1 MNLKKFQPRIS
12 RSIVLLL
19 ALGFIQ
25 TGISAPAAVASA
37 PEKPNISS
45 VTSDASSIT
54 VNMTTTGINAT
65 QWRWGLTRR
74 QTFGCDNQYTDGSV
88 QSTGSL
94 TSSIVISGT
103 TEGCRYLI
111 KVAGF
116 NGVIGEYAE
125 FDELAGGATN
135 GLNIFVKSES
145 GPSSGM
151 TRTPLNKN
159 SAGICNPANSRVN
172 NIDINYDLS
181 GPTNCPVDGFTSYYV
196 GYIRAPFTGSVTFR
210 NSSDDGFIL
219 NIQGQNVI
227 DYTVDSG
234 ALTYNSSGS
243 INMVANEIY
252 RIEAWHHENGSGA
265 TARLFWDWSG
275 KATEIVPQSSLGTD
289 PSVFFGTCPIGLTPQ
304 CAANSA
310 MEIKRATG
318 TNMDG
323 QYWIMVNGTPTLTY
337 CIMNSAMSGGG
348 WMLAMKGKESSST
361 FDYGDALWTDATTLN
376 ETYPERWR
384 NADTARDIDAK
395 YGIFNHARSNQI
407 MALFPEQTG
416 YAGGA
421 IAAATTGNT
430 SIAYGFS
437 WIETTTAMRPWA
449 AYNAS
454 AVNGNPAGWGGT
466 SHNVAHTGGPTATPT
481 CVNTATTLRNL
492 FSTASRCAFR
502 QVSSTYSAAESP
514 YSAIGNGLFYSQSQI
529 RFFGINYGSANT
541 SNRDRARF
549 GFGWNENEADNEGSS
564 DGTAGIGI
572 DRQGYSSITAG
583 SINNCCAT
591 QNGISGA
598 SVSSLNIAFEMYIR
612 NSLTAT
618 VSASS
623 FRATQK
629 RTSTLTAGTGF
640 TASNTNGTN
649 TFGLSPMREGF
660 TVNPTNGRVT
670 VAESVAPGT
679 YAFTATVTD
688 SDGVTGA
695 RAFTVQVVADSF
707 ETDTALSFSGSSSL
721 STAGTFA
728 LTGDQTW
735 EAWVKPTNACSSSQK
750 TIIGSES
757 FVLLCA
763 SGYWQASF
771 RNSGGSWGGVQS
783 SQRIVYDAWT
793 HIAVVRSGTSA
804 SMFVNNS
811 RVTMLVSSVW
821 SDAWTVSTVYA
832 TPSSFHFGGYGAS
845 QYYSGEIDEVK
856 IWDEARTLTQIV
868 TDMHAPPN
876 LTSASLLAYWDFN
889 DGAGNPAISRAQR
902 SDSNYNISPTSGQY
916 VSVASTTTSGPYTV
930 VTIPRTLIST
940 SGGWRAPDSVTA
952 LFAMVVGGGGGGGG
966 GYQGGGGGGGGVLH
980 QRVSITPRSTYPIKV
995 GVGGRGAYNPARALN
1010 GETSTAF
1017 GISAAGG
1024 GSGASEMN
1032 VSSSNVQ
1039 YPATSGG
1046 SGGGGVWGSF
1056 MSGASGIA
1064 GQGTNGGSSTNLES
1078 PTCSPNAYTGAGGG
1092 GAGTGGSAPSCTKGG
1107 NGGNGSTSQL
1117 NSTIYGGGG
1126 GGSLRSSTTLSGRG
1140 LSTSGGGGSSA
1151 YVSGAMPGATDGAE
1165 SGLPGTGGGGGAGLS
1180 TDGLSGFGGDGG
1192 SGTVIFRFLTAQK
1205 PTFTYPRNTTINV
1218 GMVES
1223 FSVNIAADS
1232 ATSMLTRT
1240 FRWESSTTGA
1250 NGTFSLV
1257 KQGTGAEN
1265 AFFSW
1270 TPPDTSTTGNQ
1281 FVYRVIVTDSDTA
1294 GLFYTDTSTPVF
1306 AIINSRL
1313 LLSGKSAVSKT
1324 VNINKTETFTVTGG
1338 TSTYRYTLTPDG
1350 PNFWL
1355 DTTTALSPRLRILD
1369 TITVGTYYETITV
1382 IDSVSATS
1390 FIPLTIKVSPPP
1402 SFSAN
1407 AEQVDSG
1414 TVLYLDAGN
1423 TTSYSGSGSSWTDI
1437 SGRNLPTSI
1446 APTGLPA
1453 QFNNGPSSCASPTY
1467 SGEVLGSFNFSRSNK
1482 TCAFVTNFG
1491 FHPIY
1496 TAQVWVK
1503 RDGTQN
1509 DYATIIST
1517 PWPGWGNQIAISLHW
1532 INSTKIQAGVYKNG
1546 GWGTF
1551 TSEVEVP
1558 NLTWTFVTITFDG
1571 STISLMV
1578 NGSVATK
1585 NAGTPDATVALTSS
1599 LNNSGLFIGKRF
1611 DGDTD
1616 YINGSVASIRIY
1628 NRVLSDAE
1636 ILQNYNATK
1645 GRFTNTQNKQAQTG
1659 KYGSKYSDT
1668 FTVTAG
1674 SETITAAWS
1683 NTSLTRIKWDTS
1695 TARSLVLSSQ
1705 ESLTP
1710 GTYYDTVT
1718 VTDIYGS
1725 STRIPLTYTIAKAD
1739 TLTVW
1744 IETPTAISYTGTN
1757 ALFPTTLR
1765 VSGLVSSDTGTAVAS
1780 VRYRPAGTSCA
1791 TGGTCA
1797 IGDIGPGGG
1806 IVFITPSTA
1815 GGNGRFFEAAPFT
1828 WAGTDELGTAST
1840 YCSNHNLN
1848 VGATNFGI
1856 GWGETNTNLA
1866 KSACLGGA
1874 VARVNSFNS
1883 SNNTGYSDWFI
1894 PSSNELAELAKV
1906 RTAAGLLALRANWNI
1921 GRFGY
1926 WSSTETSASAQ
1937 ASLVTSSWNMG
1948 GTSKSDAANNLVRP
1962 VRMFT
1967 PCWALNRCA
1976 SLASTSR
1983 PIDAGTYA
1991 ITPETLTITVGDLS
2005 NYLAIRYDTTTVA
2018 INRIAQSVQNGAIY
2032 NAAFPETFTLFM
2044 LTGSGS
2050 GAVSYSVTSGGTAS
2064 GCASDYTKISATTV
2078 GTCNVQI
2085 VRVGDRNFLS
2095 ETSTAFLYFMSFV
2108 INQPAPAPGSGPAIA
2123 LSGINSVQLESTI
2136 APTITGLSASSGAVG
2151 STITITGA
2159 GFYFANPSNLSIK
2172 FWRNVSAVAYTI
2184 VSDTSI
2190 TVTVPASATTGRILI
2205 TTPNGQ
2211 AASSTF
2217 TVTS

>member
-1 MNLKKFQPRIS
+1 
-12 RSIVLLL
+12 
-19 ALGFIQ
+19 
-25 TGISAPAAVASA
+25 
-37 PEKPNISS
+37 
-45 VTSDASSIT
+45 
-54 VNMTTTGINAT
+54 MTTTGINAT
-65 QWRWGLTRR
+65 QWRWSLTRR

-135 GLNIFVKSES
+135 GLNIFVKTEA
-145 GPSSGM
+145 GASSGM

-172 NIDINYDLS
+172 NIDVNYGS
-181 GPTNCPVDGFTSYYV
+181 GGPTNCPVDGFTSYYV
-196 GYIRAPFTGSVTFR
+196 GYIRAPYTGAVNFR

-227 DYTVDSG
+227 NYTVDSG
-234 ALTYNSSGS
+234 VLTYNASGT
-243 INMVANEIY
+243 INMVADEIY
-252 RIEAWHHENGSGA
+252 RIEAWHHENGAGSA
-265 TARLFWDWSG
+265 VTLFWDWSG
-275 KATEIVPQSSLGTD
+275 SGSTVAVPQASLATD
-289 PSVFFGTCPIGLTPQ
+289 PSVFFGACPLGLTAQ
-304 CAANSA
+304 CAAGSA
-310 MEIKRATG
+310 LEIKRATG

-323 QYWIMVNGTPTLTY
+323 MYWINVNGTPTLTY

-348 WMLAMKGKESSST
+348 WMLAMKGKKSNST
-361 FDYGDALWTDATTLN
+361 FSYASTYWTNNTLLN
-376 ETYPERWR
+376 ESYPERWSS
-384 NADTARDIDAK
+384 TISARDVDAK
-395 YGIFNHARSNQI
+395 YGVFAFNRTNQI
-407 MALFPEQTG
+407 MALFPEQTS

-421 IAAATTGNT
+421 IAASTTGNT
-430 SIAYGFS
+430 STAYGFS
-437 WIETTTAMRPWA
+437 WIETTTAGRVWT
-449 AYNAS
+449 AS
-454 AVNGNPAGWGGT
+454 DGL
-466 SHNVAHTGGPTATPT
+466 SYNVARAGEPQNSS
-481 CVNTATTLRNL
+481 CVTTATTLTNL
-492 FSTASRCAFR
+492 FTNSNRCVFR
-502 QVSSTYSAAESP
+502 KVEATYNANEVP
-514 YSAIGNGLFYSQSQI
+514 YSAIGNGLFYSQTHI
-529 RFFGINYGSANT
+529 RFFGINYGNQNGYSL
-541 SNRDRARF
+541 ARW
-549 GFGWNENEADNEGSS
+549 GFGWNENDATNENSN
-564 DGTAGIGI
+564 DGGGGIGI
-572 DRQGYSSITAG
+572 TYGSNTSITAG
-583 SINNCCAT
+583 TLYGCCAQQAGLGT
-591 QNGISGA
+591 A
-598 SVSSLNIAFEMYIR
+598 VNIPFEMYIR
-612 NSLTAT
+612 NSITGTINGNNLR
-618 VSASS
+618 VIKSRINS
-623 FRATQK
+623 
-629 RTSTLTAGTGF
+629 LTAGNGYTVTGSNG
-640 TASNTNGTN
+640 SNT
-649 TFGLSPMREGF
+649 FRLSPAREGF
-660 TVNPTNGRVT
+660 YIDPSTGRITVSEQI
-670 VAESVAPGT
+670 AIGT
-679 YAFTATVTD
+679 YSMSVTSTD
-688 SDGVTGA
+688 TDGVTGV
-695 RAFTVQVVADSF
+695 RPISVQVVADSF

-721 STAGTFA
+721 STSGTFA

-735 EAWVKPTNACSSSQK
+735 EAWVKPTNACSSTQK

-811 RVTMLVSSVW
+811 RVAMLVSSVW

-832 TPSSFHFGGYGAS
+832 TPSSFYFGGYGAS

-876 LTSASLLAYWDFN
+876 LTSSSLLAYWDFN

-1010 GETSTAF
+1010 GETTTAF

-1032 VSSSNVQ
+1032 TSGSNVQ
-1039 YPATSGG
+1039 FAATSGG

-1064 GQGTNGGSSTNLES
+1064 GQGSNGGSSTSLES
-1078 PTCSPNAYTGAGGG
+1078 PTCSPNAYAGAGGG

-1117 NSTIYGGGG
+1117 NSTVYGGGG
-1126 GGSLRSSTTLSGRG
+1126 GGSLRGSTTLSGRG

-1180 TDGLSGFGGDGG
+1180 TDGLTGFGGDGG

-1306 AIINSRL
+1306 ATINSRL
-1313 LLSGKSAVSKT
+1313 VLSGKSAVSKT

-1355 DTTTALSPRLRILD
+1355 DTTTAQSPRLRILD
-1369 TITVGTYYETITV
+1369 TVTVGTYYETITV

-1437 SGRNLPTSI
+1437 SGRNLPTSL

-1467 SGEVLGSFNFSRSNK
+1467 SGDVLGSFNFSRSNK

-1571 STISLMV
+1571 TTISLMV

-1585 NAGTPDATVALTSS
+1585 NAGTPDAAVALTSS

-1645 GRFTNTQNKQAQTG
+1645 GRFDNTQNKQNQSG
-1659 KYGSKYSDT
+1659 KYGHSSQPPYVDT
-1668 FTVTAG
+1668 FTITSG
-1674 SETITAAWS
+1674 SETITSAWS
-1683 NTSLTRIKWDTS
+1683 NTSLTRITWDTS
-1695 TARSLVLSSQ
+1695 TARSLVVSITSRQ
-1705 ESLTP
+1705 TP
-1710 GTYYDTVT
+1710 GVYYDTIT

-1725 STRIPLTYTIAKAD
+1725 STRLPLTYTIAKAD
-1739 TLTVW
+1739 TLTIR
-1744 IETPTAISYTGTN
+1744 IETPTALFYTGSP
-1757 ALFPTTLR
+1757 AIFGESLYAAPLGG
-1765 VSGLVSSDTGTAVAS
+1765 SDGILVASTKAS
-1780 VRYRPAGTSCA
+1780 VRYRPGGTTCA

-1806 IVFITPSTA
+1806 IVFITPSTT

-1848 VGATNFGI
+1848 IGATNFGI

-1866 KSACLGGA
+1866 KAACLGGA
-1874 VARVNSFNS
+1874 VARVDSFNS

-1906 RTAAGLLALRANWNI
+1906 RTAAGLLALRANWNV

-1926 WSSTETSASAQ
+1926 WSSTETSANAQ

-1948 GTSKSDAANNLVRP
+1948 GTSKSDALNNLVRP

-1976 SLASTSR
+1976 ALASSSK
-1983 PIDAGTYA
+1983 PINAGVYA
-1991 ITPETLTITVGDLS
+1991 INLETVTFSSGSANNYVAIVFETTTLTI
-2005 NYLAIRYDTTTVA
+2005 
-2018 INRIAQSVQNGAIY
+2018 NRISQNNQQGVIY
-2032 NAAFPETFTLFM
+2032 TAAYPETFTLFEP
-2044 LTGSGS
+2044 SGS
-2050 GAVSYSVTSGGTAS
+2050 STGAVSYNVTSGGTATDCS
-2064 GCASDYTKISATTV
+2064 TDYKKIAAGTA
-2078 GTCNVQI
+2078 GTCNIQVL
-2085 VRVGDRNFLS
+2085 RLGDRNYLS
-2095 ETSTAFLYFMSFV
+2095 DTTTVYIYFMNFV
-2108 INQPAPAPGSGPAIA
+2108 NNQPTVAVGSGPNIA
-2123 LSGINSVQLESTI
+2123 LSGINSVQLEATT
-2136 APTITGLSASSGAVG
+2136 APTISGLSSSSGAVG
-2151 STITITGA
+2151 STITISGA
-2159 GFYFANPSNLSIK
+2159 GFYFAEPNNLSIK
-2172 FWRNVSAVAYTI
+2172 FWRNISASTYTI
-2184 VSDTSI
+2184 NSDSSV
-2190 TVTVPASATTGRILI
+2190 TVTVPIGATTGRIVI

-2217 TVTS
+2217 TVTP

>member
-1 MNLKKFQPRIS
+1 M
-12 RSIVLLL
+12 
-19 ALGFIQ
+19 AHA
-25 TGISAPAAVASA
+25 TAPIE
-37 PEKPNISS
+37 PTISS
-45 VTSDASSIT
+45 VTTDSSTIT
-54 VNMTTTGINAT
+54 VNMVTTGIDASS
-65 QWRWGLTRR
+65 WRWTLTRR
-74 QTFGCDNQYTDGSV
+74 QVSGCANTYGDGVV
-88 QSTGSL
+88 QSTNSL
-94 TSSIVISGT
+94 VPTFQIAGT
-103 TEGCRYLI
+103 TEGCTYVIR
-111 KVAGF
+111 VAGF
-116 NGVIGEYAE
+116 NGVIGDYADFE
-125 FDELAGGATN
+125 KVAGGFQN
-135 GLNIFVKSES
+135 GLRIFVRQES

-151 TRTPLNKN
+151 TITPFTT
-159 SAGICNPANSRVN
+159 GICSAAYVVVPNIAVN
-172 NIDINYDLS
+172 YGSS
-181 GPTNCPVDGFTSYYV
+181 GPAGCTADGFTAYYV
-196 GYIRAPFTGSVTFR
+196 GYVRAPITGTVTFKSR
-210 NSSDDGFIL
+210 SDDGFVL
-219 NIQGQNVI
+219 RIQGQTVI
-227 DYTVDSG
+227 QD
-234 ALTYNSSGS
+234 LTDHGPSTTFDAQGS
-243 INMVANEIY
+243 VSMRANEVY
-252 RIEAWHHENGSGA
+252 RIEAWHHENTTGAAAYLDWEYSGVSQ
-265 TARLFWDWSG
+265 TS
-275 KATEIVPQSSLGTD
+275 VPSNMLGTD
-289 PSVFFGTCPIGLTPQ
+289 PSVLTDGCPIGL
-304 CAANSA
+304 AARCPASSA
-310 MEIKRATG
+310 MEIERVTG

-323 QYWIMVNGTPTLTY
+323 QYWIVINGTPTLVY
-337 CIMNSAMSGGG
+337 CVMNNTQGGGG
-348 WMLAMKGKESSST
+348 WMLAMRGDTNTTT
-361 FDYGDALWTDATTLN
+361 FNYDSAFWTNTTLLN
-376 ETYPERWR
+376 NSNPHRL
-384 NADTARDIDAK
+384 NIRDPLNVRTNTDAK
-395 YGIFNHARSNQI
+395 YEPFAHLPATQV
-407 MALFPEQTG
+407 MVLYPEITNI
-416 YAGGA
+416 AGGA
-421 IAAATTGNT
+421 FGTNGSANT
-430 SIAYGFS
+430 IGINNDRYGFA
-437 WIETTTAMRPWA
+437 WHETFTAGTPWT
-449 AYNAS
+449 AYDS
-454 AVNGNPAGWGGT
+454 GTKWGG
-466 SHNVAHTGGPTATPT
+466 SSWNVAHTGGPSATPT
-481 CVNTATTLRNL
+481 CVNSASTLTNL
-492 FSTASRCAFR
+492 FLTASRCAFR
-502 QVSSTYSAAESP
+502 RVSSNYVSTEVP
-514 YSAIGNGLFYSQSQI
+514 YSAVGNNLFFSQTNI
-529 RFFGINYGSANT
+529 RFFGINYGNANT
-541 SNRDRARF
+541 SFYSKARI
-549 GFGWNENEADNEGSS
+549 GFGWNENGVGDESSNDGNGGIGLSSSGSTSLGAGTYNGCCSGTVSQADAN
-564 DGTAGIGI
+564 TAG
-572 DRQGYSSITAG
+572 QT
-583 SINNCCAT
+583 
-591 QNGISGA
+591 GISGGDATTRHLGFELYMRNFA
-598 SVSSLNIAFEMYIR
+598 STAINGSNLRVVS
-612 NSLTAT
+612 
-618 VSASS
+618 
-623 FRATQK
+623 K
-629 RTSTLTAGTGF
+629 RTGTMTAGGGF
-640 TASNTNGTN
+640 TAPSTNGSNTYR
-649 TFGLSPMREGF
+649 LSPLREGIFIDSSTGVVTVSEGLPIGTYTSTVSVSDSNGVSGTRSF
-660 TVNPTNGRVT
+660 TV
-670 VAESVAPGT
+670 E
-679 YAFTATVTD
+679 
-688 SDGVTGA
+688 
-695 RAFTVQVVADSF
+695 VVADSF
-707 ETDTALSFSGSSSL
+707 ETDTALSFNGTSSL
-721 STAGTFA
+721 STSGTFV

-735 EAWVKPTNACSSSQK
+735 EAWVKPTNACSSTQK
-750 TIIGSES
+750 TIIGSDS
-757 FVLLCA
+757 FVLLCI
-763 SGYWQASF
+763 SGYWHASF
-771 RNSGGSWGGVQS
+771 KNSAGAWASFQS

-793 HIAVVRSGTSA
+793 HLAVVRSGTSA

-811 RVTMLVSSVW
+811 RVAMLVSSVW
-821 SDAWTVSTVYA
+821 SDAWTVSTVNA
-832 TPSSFHFGGYGAS
+832 TPSVFYFGGYGAG

-856 IWDEARTLTQIV
+856 IWEEARTLTQIV
-868 TDMHAPPN
+868 TDMHAQPN
-876 LTSASLLAYWDFN
+876 LASRNLLAYWDFN

-902 SDSNYNISPTSGQY
+902 SDSTYNLSPTSGQY

-980 QRVSITPRSTYPIKV
+980 QRVSVTPKSIYPIRV

-1032 VSSSNVQ
+1032 SSGANVQ
-1039 YPATSGG
+1039 FPANSGG
-1046 SGGGGVWGSF
+1046 SGGGGVWGTF

-1064 GQGTNGGSSTNLES
+1064 GQGSNGGSSTSLES
-1078 PTCSPNAYTGAGGG
+1078 PTCSPNAYAGAGGG

-1107 NGGNGSTSQL
+1107 NGGNGRTSQL
-1117 NSTIYGGGG
+1117 NSTVYGGGG
-1126 GGSLRSSTTLSGRG
+1126 GGSLRGATTLSGRG

-1180 TDGLSGFGGDGG
+1180 TDGLTGFGGDGG

-1232 ATSMLTRT
+1232 ATTMLTRT
-1240 FRWESSTTGA
+1240 FRWESSTTGV

-1265 AFFSW
+1265 AFFAWS
-1270 TPPDTSTTGNQ
+1270 PPDTSTTGNQ

-1306 AIINSRL
+1306 ATINSRL

-1355 DTTTALSPRLRILD
+1355 DTTTALSPRLRMLD
-1369 TITVGTYYETITV
+1369 TVTVGTYFETITV
-1382 IDSVSATS
+1382 IDSISATS

-1467 SGEVLGSFNFSRSNK
+1467 SGDVLGSFNFTRSNK

-1578 NGSVATK
+1578 NGSVASK

-1599 LNNSGLFIGKRF
+1599 LNNTGLFIGKRF
-1611 DGDTD
+1611 DGDVD

-1645 GRFTNTQNKQAQTG
+1645 GRFDNTQNKQNQSG
-1659 KYGSKYSDT
+1659 KYGISLQSPFVDT
-1668 FTVTAG
+1668 FTITSG
-1674 SETITAAWS
+1674 SETITSAWS
-1683 NTSLTRIKWDTS
+1683 NSSLTRITWDTS
-1695 TARSLVLSSQ
+1695 TARSLVVSITGRQ
-1705 ESLTP
+1705 TP
-1710 GTYYDTVT
+1710 GIYYDTIT

-1725 STRIPLTYTIAKAD
+1725 STRLPLTYTIAKAD
-1739 TLTVW
+1739 TLTVRFDAGW
-1744 IETPTAISYTGTN
+1744 TLSYTGRP
-1757 ALFPTTLR
+1757 AIFGGSLYVFPLGRSEVVSNDPTL
-1765 VSGLVSSDTGTAVAS
+1765 AS
-1780 VRYRPAGTSCA
+1780 VRYRPGGTTCA

-1806 IVFITPSTA
+1806 IVFITPSTT

-1866 KSACLGGA
+1866 KAACLGGA
-1874 VARVNSFNS
+1874 VARVDSFNS

-1906 RTAAGLLALRANWNI
+1906 RAAAGLLALRANWNV

-1926 WSSTETSASAQ
+1926 WSSTETSATAQ

-1948 GTSKSDAANNLVRP
+1948 GTNKSDALNNLVRP

-1976 SLASTSR
+1976 ALASSSKPTN
-1983 PIDAGTYA
+1983 AGLYE
-1991 ITPETLTITVGDLS
+1991 IYLETVTFSSGSAS
-2005 NYLAIRYDTTTVA
+2005 NYVAIVFETSTVT
-2018 INRIAQSVQNGAIY
+2018 INRISQSNQQGVIY
-2032 NAAFPETFTLFM
+2032 TAAYPETFTLFEP
-2044 LTGSGS
+2044 SGS
-2050 GAVSYSVTSGGTAS
+2050 STGAVSYNVTSGGTATDCS
-2064 GCASDYTKISATTV
+2064 TDYKKIVVGSP
-2078 GTCNVQI
+2078 GTCNIQV
-2085 VRVGDRNFLS
+2085 VRWGDRNYLS
-2095 ETSTAFLYFMSFV
+2095 DTTTVYIYFMNFV
-2108 INQPAPAPGSGPAIA
+2108 NNQPTVAVGSGPNIA
-2123 LSGINSVQLESTI
+2123 LSGINSVQLEATT
-2136 APTITGLSASSGAVG
+2136 APTISGLSSSSGAVG
-2151 STITITGA
+2151 STITISGA
-2159 GFYFANPSNLSIK
+2159 GFYFADPNNLSIK
-2172 FWRNVSAVAYTI
+2172 FWRNISASTYTI
-2184 VSDTSI
+2184 NSDSSV
-2190 TVTVPASATTGRILI
+2190 TVTVPIGATTGRIVI

-2217 TVTS
+2217 TVTP